1 MNNKEVDAFCFL
13 LSDIC
18 SQGTEA
24 IMRFL
29 CSERGLQYEPP
40 SKFLLDVL
48 DVPTAEPSSMKR
60 HSLQADVIALH
71 VCYTPE

>member
-1 MNNKEVDAFCFL
+1 
-13 LSDIC
+13 
-18 SQGTEA
+18 
-24 IMRFL
+24 MRFL

-48 DVPTAEPSSMKR
+48 DVPTAEVSSMKR

-71 VCYTPE
+71 VCTYITNYYKPVPLMLLFFQTVYLVV